1 MSTVLALA
9 LAVSATSVSMV
20 DDRPSTGLSS
30 DASSVFAAPL
40 AADAHTFDL
49 GIEPRDGDIVLLPRR
64 ALTVREMPMLAAAI
78 ESGTLPST
86 TTEPAPVLTRAR
98 GIAGESRVF
107 WYAAGASALA
117 SLGARVIAFVPGLFA
132 AIAIGSMTIPFGPA
146 VPMILFVAL
155 ATGYA
160 AVDAAIGALAGSLV
174 FDRASSFY
182 DSRFVAAFSGQ
193 FLGNALAVGVAS
205 LTFGY
210 GLMLFTGVSL
220 LTEFIG
226 PGVLVGFTFFSFFG
240 FLPAAVVAF
249 FASIALPALVGSWA
263 LASTATPRE
272 GYRIDPTWDPFA
284 MRHDVSPPRP
294 REREVALSTLQLP
307 FASPLASP

>member
-1 MSTVLALA
+1 MVTSLVL
-9 LAVSATSVSMV
+9 
-20 DDRPSTGLSS
+20 GL
-30 DASSVFAAPL
+30 VVLAPL
-40 AADAHTFDL
+40 ASIVEPTTSTSSSTESAAFEGLGQQNAPTFDL
-49 GIEPRDGDIVLLPRR
+49 GIEPRAGDIVLLPKR
-64 ALTVREMPMLAAAI
+64 ALVERESPLLAAVLA
-78 ESGTLPST
+78 EEGAVPST
-86 TTEPAPVLTRAR
+86 ETTPQLSRAR
-98 GIAGESRVF
+98 GIASESGVF

-117 SLGARVIAFVPGLFA
+117 SLGARVIAFVPGLIA
-132 AIAIGSMTIPFGPA
+132 AIAIGSMAIPFGPA

-160 AVDAAIGALAGSLV
+160 AIDAAIGALAGSLV

-205 LTFGY
+205 LMFGY
-210 GLMLFTGVSL
+210 GLMLLTGVNM

-226 PGVLVGFTFFSFFG
+226 TGVPIGFAFFSFFG

-263 LASTATPRE
+263 LASTATPRA
-272 GYRIDPTWDPFA
+272 GYVIDPTWDPFA
-284 MRHDVSPPRP
+284 MRREVAPPRP
-294 REREVALSTLQLP
+294 RDREVALSTLRMP